1 MVDTDSGGHK
11 GLLFSLFF
19 SPFPNERKDCV
30 FEAWEK
36 EKLILEGFFF

>member
-19 SPFPNERKDCV
+19 SPLICSQGE
-30 FEAWEK
+30 
-36 EKLILEGFFF
+36 EKLILKRDFLFLTVV